1 MLVVLPFHSGD
12 KTQAVS
18 LANWIRELGQVSEH
32 KALICLGEHC
42 DETGVIEPLR
52 ECFGSVSA
60 FRPNAKVSRGEGK
73 MGYARAA
80 NAMWQSVAWK
90 IYFQDKSAW
99 LWLEP
104 DAIPTRPSWL
114 REIETEYRAYKKP
127 FMGAMGQAQIAMLNG
142 VAVYPPNVC
151 DFAPLAL
158 QAGDCP
164 WDLNA
169 APQILKHAHVSDL
182 FQHVYQIKGEAPT
195 FPKDKDKLTNAALF
209 HRNKDGTLIAYL
221 KEHGYTKPYR
231 DDRFNIPHPEHG
243 VAIIEQVSGEI
254 NRTNK
259 VAELMVPPSVR
270 EDDSEMMGDSVDY
283 ALKLEEEAR
292 KHPVQPR
299 VPNEGDRLGELVWR
313 GGKWH
318 TAADVVEP
326 SKANR
331 AAVMEKYK
339 HPKEIPQQQTHEEV
353 MRSGTSPSEAG
364 SAEPPEGPGRG
375 GNKPLMRNR
384 NASTD
389 GDTPSR
395 DELVKD
401 AVAVLKSLC
410 TSPRATSMV
419 RKELKKQKVM
429 K

>member
-12 KTQAVS
+12 KAQAVS

-32 KALICLGEHC
+32 KALVCVGEGC
-42 DETGVIEPLR
+42 DETGVMEPLR

-60 FRPNAKVSRGEGK
+60 FRPNAKVKRGEGK

-90 IYFQDKSAW
+90 VFFQDKCQW

-114 REIETEYRAYKKP
+114 REIEADHRASKKA
-127 FMGAMGQAQIAMLNG
+127 FSGAMGQAHVAMLNG
-142 VAVYPPNVC
+142 VAVYPANVC

-169 APQILKHAHVSDL
+169 APQILKHANVTDL
-182 FQHVYQIKGEAPT
+182 FQHIYQVSGEAPT
-195 FPKDKDKLTNAALF
+195 FPKHKDKLTNAALF
-209 HRNKDGTLIAYL
+209 HRSKDGTLIAYL
-221 KEHGYTKPYR
+221 KEHGYT
-231 DDRFNIPHPEHG
+231 
-243 VAIIEQVSGEI
+243 SGATYAPP
-254 NRTNK
+254 NQ
-259 VAELMVPPSVR
+259 AEVKTERALVR
-270 EDDSEMMGDSVDY
+270 QISNPDAADDSELMGEPVDY
-283 ALKLEEEAR
+283 AQKLEEEQR
-292 KHPVQPR
+292 RHPVRPQ
-299 VPNEGDRLGELVWR
+299 VPKDGDRLGELVWR

-318 TAADVVEP
+318 TATDIVETP
-326 SKANR
+326 KANR
-331 AAVMEKYK
+331 AAVTEKYK
-339 HPKEIPQQQTHEEV
+339 HPV
-353 MRSGTSPSEAG
+353 PSEEALIKKITAVG
-364 SAEPPEGPGRG
+364 EAMLSERPP
-375 GNKPLMRNR
+375 
-384 NASTD
+384 
-389 GDTPSR
+389 PSR

-410 TSPRATSMV
+410 TSPRATSLV
-419 RKELKKQKVM
+419 RKELKKQKVVA

>member
-1 MLVVLPFHSGD
+1 MLVVLPFHAGD
-12 KTQAVS
+12 KAQAVS

-32 KALICLGEHC
+32 KALVCVGEGC

-60 FRPNAKVSRGEGK
+60 FRPNAKVKRGEGK

-90 IYFQDKSAW
+90 IYFQDKCSW

-114 REIETEYRAYKKP
+114 REIDAEYRAFKKP

-182 FQHVYQIKGEAPT
+182 FHHVYQVSGEAPT
-195 FPKDKDKLTNAALF
+195 FPKHKDKLTNAALF
-209 HRNKDGTLIAYL
+209 HRNKDGTLITYL
-221 KEHGYTKPYR
+221 KEHGYTTSSSSPKPNPEYEKATYEDVGPKVQSVVA
-231 DDRFNIPHPEHG
+231 DD
-243 VAIIEQVSGEI
+243 A
-254 NRTNK
+254 
-259 VAELMVPPSVR
+259 
-270 EDDSEMMGDSVDY
+270 DMMGESVDY
-283 ALKLEEEAR
+283 AQRLEDEAR
-292 KHPVQPR
+292 RHPVRPQ
-299 VPNEGDRLGELVWR
+299 VPKDGDRLGELVWK

-318 TAADVVEP
+318 TATDVVETP
-326 SKANR
+326 KANR

-339 HPKEIPQQQTHEEV
+339 HPEKLPQVEPKRV
-353 MRSGTSPSEAG
+353 STSATEAKHVKD
-364 SAEPPEGPGRG
+364 AEGPATPEH
-375 GNKPLMRNR
+375 KPLMRNR
-384 NASTD
+384 NDD
-389 GDTPSR
+389 GATGNAVADTKLQSR

-419 RKELKKQKVM
+419 RKELKKQKVVT